1 MSLMAVTSKSLSQD
15 LGKEVP
21 ETYVVVAKHSVMGS
35 TAESICEV
43 LNCSREELAELEN
56 DSLYKEV
63 RQVIGAIQLQSR
75 ADSETGWDA
84 LEAMA
89 VKKLVEKINFEK
101 DSEFLLRV
109 AAVANKAQRRVT
121 PQHGV
126 LDPSGGGQRATIN
139 LTTRFMQRLTATG
152 PEILKETHLSIRD
165 GSMTN
170 PKFEEVDDLLSVS
183 ERRGQIPHVKTIE
196 SHTVDFNELNDAMK
210 DLEK

>member
-21 ETYVVVAKHSVMGS
+21 DIYVVVAKHSVMGS
-35 TAESICEV
+35 LPESICEV
-43 LNCSREELAELEN
+43 LSCSREELTEIEN

-63 RQVIGAIQLQSR
+63 RQLIGAIQLQSK

-84 LEAMA
+84 LEQMA

-109 AAVANKAQRRVT
+109 AAVANKAQRRSA
-121 PQHGV
+121 PQQGV
-126 LDPSGGGQRATIN
+126 LDPSSAGQRTTIN
-139 LTTRFMQRLTATG
+139 LTTRFLQRLTATG
-152 PEILKETHLSIRD
+152 PELMKETHLSIGD

-183 ERRGQIPHVKTIE
+183 ERRGQIPQVKTIE
-196 SHTVDFNELNDAMK
+196 SHTVDFDELNSAMK
-210 DLEK
+210 ELEK